1 MEYRT
6 EILKNL
12 NKPIFPTCI
21 SSRTNRIFLKYSSKK
36 YRKYSLDLIRNLSE
50 KIQFSNSDSIFYQ
63 TLLYHDI
70 VLYNCGNEV
79 IINNLDLLILNCF
92 YISIKSLNSQYHVPS
107 LKKLKNIIKEK
118 FSLYRDNEIVST
130 EIECLKLLDY
140 NINYMNAFDFL
151 KFFSNE
157 NNRFLLV
164 SKNILDNVIY
174 GDIKDYIFKTPYEL
188 ALDIFNKT
196 KEKIKINSLII
207 NIPPTKKVIINKRV
221 SNYNREKEIKIDLNK
236 KLSNTNNSICN
247 NSTEIF
253 SSQNSSN
260 GNINNSP
267 FIYKTEIKR
276 KKINSSISNNKNYI
290 DSKQVNSSNN
300 VIKNKNQSLSNR
312 TNNSPIQIISL
323 SKRPINIDLK
333 YLSTISKKLNFGKYL
348 NFDYNNTYYNNNIRK
363 KLEFEEINS
372 AKIKC

>member
-1 MEYRT
+1 M
-6 EILKNL
+6 
-12 NKPIFPTCI
+12 
-21 SSRTNRIFLKYSSKK
+21 
-36 YRKYSLDLIRNLSE
+36 
-50 KIQFSNSDSIFYQ
+50 
-63 TLLYHDI
+63 
-70 VLYNCGNEV
+70 
-79 IINNLDLLILNCF
+79 
-92 YISIKSLNSQYHVPS
+92 
-107 LKKLKNIIKEK
+107 
-118 FSLYRDNEIVST
+118 
-130 EIECLKLLDY
+130 
-140 NINYMNAFDFL
+140 
-151 KFFSNE
+151 
-157 NNRFLLV
+157 
-164 SKNILDNVIY
+164 DNVIY

-188 ALDIFNKT
+188 ALDIFNKS

-207 NIPPTKKVIINKRV
+207 NIPPTKKVIVNKRV
-221 SNYNREKEIKIDLNK
+221 SNYNREKDIIIDLNK

-253 SSQNSSN
+253 STQNSSY

-312 TNNSPIQIISL
+312 SNNSPIQIISL

-333 YLSTISKKLNFGKYL
+333 YLSTISKKLNFGKNL